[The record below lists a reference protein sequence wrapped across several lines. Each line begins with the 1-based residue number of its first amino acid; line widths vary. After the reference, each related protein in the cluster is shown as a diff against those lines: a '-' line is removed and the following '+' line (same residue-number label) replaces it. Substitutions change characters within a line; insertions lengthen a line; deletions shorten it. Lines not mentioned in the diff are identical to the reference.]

1 MIIPFDLE
9 LAKKLDRRRE
19 LRTVSGRKVKITSWN
34 EEEPYPI
41 SGYMLT
47 KYQTSKGLSWTLE
60 GKYLRAC
67 NDDWDLVI
75 YEFPIIPFDPE
86 LAKEA
91 LDLGIGEI
99 ITKAGRPVIVDEWDC
114 DRYNSLYPIY
124 GHFTDNYSKKDN
136 LCIWTIDG
144 QWRFGEDTE
153 RDLFIKL
160 YNEL

>member
-9 LAKKLDRRRE
+9 LAKKLDRRGE

-47 KYQTSKGLSWTLE
+47 KYQTPKGLSWTLE
-60 GKYLRAC
+60 GKYLKAC

-144 QWRFGEDTE
+144 RWRFGEDTE